1 MLAPNRI
8 DKVAPAVTGPVIT
21 GHWPPHSMTSS
32 AMASSD
38 GSVLAASNLVGC
50 YNDSEVPPAAKPDF

>member
-1 MLAPNRI
+1 
-8 DKVAPAVTGPVIT
+8 
-21 GHWPPHSMTSS
+21 MTSS